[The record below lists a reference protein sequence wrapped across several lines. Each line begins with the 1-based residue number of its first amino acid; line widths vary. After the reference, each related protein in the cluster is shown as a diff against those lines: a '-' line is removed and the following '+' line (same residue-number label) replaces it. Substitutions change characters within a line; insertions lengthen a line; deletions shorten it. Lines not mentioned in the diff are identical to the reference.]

1 MGGEEFA
8 VMAATAGPQ
17 PGLCWLNG
25 CVSRLRSIFFTGN
38 QTLRLTVSIGV
49 SNGQVLSGSL
59 TEAFN
64 KLLAE
69 ADEYLYRSKKRGEI
83 APVCV
88 SRQWKN
94 IKILGRFLTA
104 EWPVRQRAFA
114 LLEGKTI
121 AISY

>member
-8 VMAATAGPQ
+8 VIAATPGPQ
-17 PGLCWLNG
+17 QGFLLAE
-25 CVSRLRSIFFTGN
+25 RLRKSVEEHLFHWHD

-88 SRQWKN
+88 SRHWK
-94 IKILGRFLTA
+94 KH
-104 EWPVRQRAFA
+104 
-114 LLEGKTI
+114 
-121 AISY
+121 